1 MSNVWVVDSNCFIYV
16 GSMAPDNFLK
26 DLSSILESGESA
38 LYVTPGVHDEV
49 RTVRFQRWAGQPNL
63 LEKFRDIL
71 ITVTI
76 DEAEVR
82 ALAQHIGEKASPQDV
97 DLSLMILGS
106 KLAHEGKKVTL
117 VSDDYKMTTTGEKAN

>member
-1 MSNVWVVDSNCFIYV
+1 MSNAWVVDSNCFIHV

-26 DLSSILESGESA
+26 DLSNILDSGESA

-76 DEAEVR
+76 DEAR
-82 ALAQHIGEKASPQDV
+82 
-97 DLSLMILGS
+97 S
-106 KLAHEGKKVTL
+106 KNAKRQISQSG
-117 VSDDYKMTTTGEKAN
+117 